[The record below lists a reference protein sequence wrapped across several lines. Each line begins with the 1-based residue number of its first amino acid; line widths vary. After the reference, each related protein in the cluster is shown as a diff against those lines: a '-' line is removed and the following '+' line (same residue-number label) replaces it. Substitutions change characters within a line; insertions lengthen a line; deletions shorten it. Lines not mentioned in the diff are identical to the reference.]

1 MLTKDGKNVPI
12 EELTPENYLVKENE
26 KNTYHIRLEVVQ
38 FDPKTGAKMSR
49 PRIQKIGRK
58 TFRKVYDSL
67 LKQGYKIE
75 VLYSPEE
82 WFAKKT
88 AELAQKKEA
97 RKPLTQADFDAAVAK
112 AVAEAL
118 ANMQKAEE
126 PEGKEAEPEGKEKT
140 KTNKK

>member
-38 FDPKTGAKMSR
+38 FNPKTGVRMSR

-82 WFAKKT
+82 WFARKA

-112 AVAEAL
+112 AVADAL

-126 PEGKEAEPEGKEKT
+126 PEGKETEPEGKEKT
-140 KTNKK
+140 KSNKK

>member
-38 FDPKTGAKMSR
+38 FNPKTGVRMSR

-82 WFAKKT
+82 WFSRKA

-112 AVAEAL
+112 AVAEAI
-118 ANMQKAEE
+118 AQMQKPEE
-126 PEGKEAEPEGKEKT
+126 PEEKATEPEGKEKS
-140 KTNKK
+140 KSNKK

>member
-38 FDPKTGAKMSR
+38 FNPKTGVRMSR

-82 WFAKKT
+82 WFARKA
-88 AELAQKKEA
+88 AELAQKKES

-118 ANMQKAEE
+118 AKQKAEDS
-126 PEGKEAEPEGKEKT
+126 EGKETEQEGKEKT